1 MRQIALAVVL
11 LSAVT
16 LSEAAQS
23 PARDNTPR
31 QTGTGSIR
39 GRVLAAGT
47 GAPLRNARVQ
57 AMSAVGGVPA
67 VFTDADGQFAIL
79 SLAAGQYR
87 VSATKPG
94 YVATSVG
101 ARRFADPGTPVM
113 VMDRGIDGLEL
124 RLPKA
129 AAISGRVVDSRGDP
143 VLGLPVTAEIQSVS
157 DAKAVPVTAATT
169 RTDDLGEYR
178 LGGLPAGDVLV
189 AVNVGPGLVGPD
201 GNAIMLPGVTLTT
214 LVNGRAVTVSSDSV
228 LTRTYYPGVTTLAE
242 AQAITLLAGDEKT
255 SIDFLVPA
263 SPPRTL
269 ADLAGAA
276 RVEHGG
282 EVSSTGAIR
291 GRITRTDGRPV
302 PDAVVRLSGGFPPP
316 TAVTDEEG
324 RYELFNL
331 LAGSYQ
337 VIGSR
342 PGFITVQYGQRRAFE
357 PGEPIDV
364 GPGSSRQGIDISLP
378 DPATI
383 AGRIVDDGGEAVE
396 GADVRVLQ
404 IRYEAG
410 RRRLADVPGVGP
422 RRTDDLGRYR
432 IYGLV
437 PGEYLVRALVGQ
449 LVTASGPALDL
460 PGYAPTYFPGTSNP
474 NAAKFVAVGLA
485 QQFSGIDFALARAPL
500 VHVTGR
506 AVDAAGNPIQ
516 GGLGLLPSRRS
527 ASVADISVG
536 ARIDRDGTFEF
547 PNVLPGEYVLQA
559 WKSRKNS
566 STEGEF
572 ASQFVAV
579 NDSNVTGL
587 VVRMSTGSTISGR
600 FTLEGASP
608 ITPAEIDLSPIPVD
622 ADLSPLLGNPPADAD
637 IKTDW
642 TFEMA
647 GISGPRRLTLMRAPS
662 GWTLKRVLMDGI
674 DVTDTSIPFGRPDQ
688 SIKDVEVVLTD
699 RGGAV
704 SGSLTDSRGR
714 LLTDYTVVV
723 FATDRER
730 WFLES
735 RFLKHSTPG
744 RDGVFEVRG
753 LPGGDYFVA
762 AVDQLQM
769 EEWRDPDF
777 LESIVSG
784 ATRVTL
790 GDGQRLSV
798 TPKLILR

>member
-1 MRQIALAVVL
+1 MSYLALAVVL
-11 LSAVT
+11 FSAVT
-16 LSEAAQS
+16 LIASAQS
-23 PARDNTPR
+23 PARDNTAR

-47 GAPLRNARVQ
+47 AAPLRNARVQ
-57 AMSAVGGVPA
+57 AMSTVGGAPA

-87 VSATKPG
+87 LSATKPG

-101 ARRFADPGTPVM
+101 ARRFADPGTQVM
-113 VMDRGIDGLEL
+113 VIDRAIDGLEL

-129 AAISGRVVDSRGDP
+129 AAISGRIVDSRGDP
-143 VLGLPVTAEIQSVS
+143 VLGLPVTAEIHAAS
-157 DAKAVPVTAATT
+157 DANAVPVTAATT

-228 LTRTYYPGVTTLAE
+228 LTHTYYPGVTTLAE
-242 AQAITLLAGDEKT
+242 AQAITLQAGDEKT

-269 ADLAGAA
+269 ADLAGGA
-276 RVEHGG
+276 RVASGG

-316 TAVTDEEG
+316 TAVTDDEG
-324 RYELFNL
+324 RYELFNVP
-331 LAGSYQ
+331 AGSYQ
-337 VIGSR
+337 VTSSR
-342 PGFITVQYGQRRAFE
+342 PGFITVQYAQRRAFE

-364 GPGSSRQGIDISLP
+364 GPGSSRQGIDI
-378 DPATI
+378 T
-383 AGRIVDDGGEAVE
+383 
-396 GADVRVLQ
+396 VRVLQ

-432 IYGLV
+432 IYGLL
-437 PGEYLVRALVGQ
+437 PGEYIVRALVGQ

-527 ASVADISVG
+527 ASMADISVG

-587 VVRMSTGSTISGR
+587 VVRLSAGSTISGR
-600 FTLEGASP
+600 LTLEGASP
-608 ITPAEIDLSPIPVD
+608 LKPAEIDLSPIPVD

-637 IKTDW
+637 IKADG

-647 GISGPRRLTLMRAPS
+647 GISGPRRLTLTRAPP

-674 DVTDTSIPFGRPDQ
+674 DVTDLPIPFGRQDQ

-699 RGGAV
+699 RGGEV

-744 RDGVFEVRG
+744 KGGVFEVRG

-790 GDGQRLSV
+790 GDGQRLFV
-798 TPKLILR
+798 TPKLISR